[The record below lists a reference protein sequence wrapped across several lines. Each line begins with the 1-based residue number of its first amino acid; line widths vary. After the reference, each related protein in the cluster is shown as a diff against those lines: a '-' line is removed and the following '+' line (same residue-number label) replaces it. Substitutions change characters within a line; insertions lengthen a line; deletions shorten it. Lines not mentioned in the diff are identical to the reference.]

1 MKVNAADYLVET
13 KDLTKKYEL
22 NTVVDNLNLQVK
34 EGTVYGLLGPNGAGK
49 TTTILMLL
57 GLTQPTSGQA
67 IVAGFD
73 SARFPLQVK
82 SQVGYLPD
90 NVGFYQ
96 EMSGMDNLLYTASLN
111 GIEYNEAK
119 NRIASA
125 LERVG
130 LNDVGSKRV
139 GEYSRGMRQRLGIA
153 DVLVKEPKL
162 IILDEPTLGIDPEG
176 VRELLK
182 MIRDLSK
189 NDGKTI
195 LISSHLLHQIQQ
207 ICDEV
212 GIFVKGRLIA
222 SGSINDLGKQ
232 LSGGSLMQLEVKAE
246 PFDDSLLKIF
256 FSIEGIENVDQ
267 QGDCYI
273 LHCNKD
279 IRENLVEKLTENKYK
294 LLHLQQR
301 GISLDSIYL
310 QYFQK
315 EDVYEQHAN

>member
-301 GISLDSIYL
+301 DISLDSIYL